1 MELDK
6 PGVFSGF
13 TDTADISRYSDFSL
27 AIHNLYFFTLKK
39 NEFLILLLIS
49 SGFWMAF
56 GDFLKYFQDLDICH
70 ISHDVDQ
77 DITFH
82 GRWEDGLNA
91 GGVQKADWK
100 NFAKNPQ
107 CFIRLSDPDPIDPQG
122 RSSAVVSLMQRRQP
136 NSTAKGMNKV

>member
-1 MELDK
+1 
-6 PGVFSGF
+6 
-13 TDTADISRYSDFSL
+13 
-27 AIHNLYFFTLKK
+27 
-39 NEFLILLLIS
+39 
-49 SGFWMAF
+49 MAF
-56 GDFLKYFQDLDICH
+56 GDFLKYFEDLDICH
-70 ISHDVDQ
+70 ISHDIDQ

-122 RSSAVVSLMQRRQP
+122 RSAAVVSLMQRRQP
-136 NSTAKGMNKV
+136 NSRAKGMNKVSTGCGLWKRSLHPIPQKNFTPKNDSK

>member
-1 MELDK
+1 
-6 PGVFSGF
+6 
-13 TDTADISRYSDFSL
+13 
-27 AIHNLYFFTLKK
+27 
-39 NEFLILLLIS
+39 
-49 SGFWMAF
+49 MAF
-56 GDFLKYFQDLDICH
+56 GDFLKYFEDLDICH
-70 ISHDVDQ
+70 ISHDIDQ

-122 RSSAVVSLMQRRQP
+122 RSAAVVSLMQRRQP
-136 NSTAKGMNKV
+136 NSRAKGMNKVSTGCGSGDCTPSPKKILPPKMTQSDMKIHFWG